1 MGDNG
6 MIQAGLLAELRKR
19 TKRPSALITDP
30 RESLFPPAET
40 GADGMATETAC
51 TAAAAP
57 TSEARDRITLN
68 NPNKRINDLSIR
80 FSPSFGLQ
88 AGSVKDDRCLV
99 ISRPLAQKTCHSNFR
114 FHAPVSTGDPITIWQ
129 SIFAGRLA
137 LVSLRRETL
146 NLRA

>member
-1 MGDNG
+1 MD
-6 MIQAGLLAELRKR
+6 
-19 TKRPSALITDP
+19 
-30 RESLFPPAET
+30 
-40 GADGMATETAC
+40 TETAC

-88 AGSVKDDRCLV
+88 AGSVKDDRCLA

-114 FHAPVSTGDPITIWQ
+114 FQAPVSTGDPITIWQ
-129 SIFAGRLA
+129 SIFDVRLA